1 MRKFFLDDVYI
12 GVKEKLGETDFNFD
26 GTETERYSFGFYEYV
41 GKFYDKKFARDLACY
56 LEVSTGK
63 PIYVDKYGNTCPFAG
78 TTPSIRSFRYL
89 KRLPDLIMVGFDES
103 LKRPN
108 NYSFEQMDL
117 LRRCASVVSHY
128 DRLSDTDEHVSKLA
142 SFFINVYLKTYGNPL
157 KTEIF
162 MIEENARKAREKFV
176 VIK

>member
-1 MRKFFLDDVYI
+1 
-12 GVKEKLGETDFNFD
+12 
-26 GTETERYSFGFYEYV
+26 
-41 GKFYDKKFARDLACY
+41 
-56 LEVSTGK
+56 
-63 PIYVDKYGNTCPFAG
+63 
-78 TTPSIRSFRYL
+78 
-89 KRLPDLIMVGFDES
+89 MVGFDES
-103 LKRPN
+103 LKCPN

-157 KTEIF
+157 KTETF

>member
-41 GKFYDKKFARDLACY
+41 GKFYDKKFARDLTCY

-63 PIYVDKYGNTCPFAG
+63 PIYVDKYGSTCSFAG

-103 LKRPN
+103 LKCPN

-157 KTEIF
+157 KTETF